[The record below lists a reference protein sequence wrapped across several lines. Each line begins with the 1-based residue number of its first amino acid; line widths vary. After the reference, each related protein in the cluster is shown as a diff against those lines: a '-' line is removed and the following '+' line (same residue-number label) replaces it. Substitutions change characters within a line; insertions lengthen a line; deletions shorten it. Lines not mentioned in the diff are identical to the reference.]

1 VLARWTLALCLPI
14 LLGCGATFTAWG
26 HEAAVGA
33 IDALTSPDA
42 GAALATV
49 GAEAAKAAASA
60 ARDEA
65 LGQATDADVQR
76 ILAGAGATAREQ
88 ADDLVTLDLRPR
100 LLQTVRLVIDEALDE
115 VTLREISALR
125 EQIAGQPLQQ
135 DLNALIDAAA
145 PHLTKA
151 VQQSIAGAL
160 VPIQVDVNQAKAAA
174 DAEAAK
180 WKPIAIGLAVG
191 AALLIACLALAVRII
206 GHHARTIAAMA
217 RSVAPPRG

>member
-1 VLARWTLALCLPI
+1 M
-14 LLGCGATFTAWG
+14 
-26 HEAAVGA
+26 
-33 IDALTSPDA
+33 
-42 GAALATV
+42 
-49 GAEAAKAAASA
+49 
-60 ARDEA
+60 
-65 LGQATDADVQR
+65 
-76 ILAGAGATAREQ
+76 
-88 ADDLVTLDLRPR
+88 TLDLRPR

-145 PHLTKA
+145 PHLTQA

-191 AALLIACLALAVRII
+191 AALLLACLALAVRII